1 MANNAPREYFTLPV
15 GRLIMGDPWN
25 KQTKDQNNRDIE
37 PDKQRFFFG
46 VAVEKSAPGVNEVLG
61 GMQQNAL
68 AGYAHAPHIQAVVQ
82 QGLAAQ
88 GFSWKVQD
96 GDEMVVNATTGQ
108 TELRNKHAAGCWIF
122 KFSTTLPINPA
133 MYPPNGATPV
143 PCGQDQIKK
152 GYYVQVAGSHQ
163 VNGNV
168 DHTAGLYL
176 NPQTIAFVAYGEEI
190 VGGPSL
196 EQQFGNAG
204 HGGYMPSGA
213 SATPLAPAGG
223 AGMPAGP
230 GAVPT
235 APAPAA
241 PMGNVGAPAPVPPSA
256 PVAPAM
262 PQNGMVSALPVAGGT
277 TDPMGNPGMNPATMP
292 ATAPAPV
299 APAGGGMPMGQ
310 PAGTPAMPTASPSS
324 APVAPPGSTGYGGY
338 MGQ

>member
-68 AGYAHAPHIQAVVQ
+68 AGYAHAPHIQAVIQ

-88 GFSWKVQD
+88 AFSWKVQD

-223 AGMPAGP
+223 AG
-230 GAVPT
+230 
-235 APAPAA
+235 AA
-241 PMGNVGAPAPVPPSA
+241 PMGNVAAPAPATPMGNVTTPVPAAPMGAPAQMPTTAPQ
-256 PVAPAM
+256 PVAP
-262 PQNGMVSALPVAGGT
+262 PVP
-277 TDPMGNPGMNPATMP
+277 DNPMGNPVTNPATMP

-324 APVAPPGSTGYGGY
+324 PPVAPPGSTGYGGY